1 VWFGFVRVFATA
13 VPLITVLGVGHSNG
27 TAPTLTE
34 AFLAELETV
43 PGWFDRPDIFLFD
56 WILRRQS
63 TLEPPGDL
71 AEIGAY
77 HGKSA
82 IVIGLHQRAGERF
95 TVCDL
100 FGGEPADPAQ
110 LDPILPG
117 KGPSYRDVTRQAFEM
132 QYLRFHATLPHIV
145 HAPSAE
151 LLEHVRPGTHRFVHI
166 DGGHLYDVV
175 RADLAAARA
184 MLRGDGIVVCDDYRA
199 DHTPGV
205 AAAVWQAVL
214 EQGLVPI
221 CVSAS
226 KFYGSFDAHE
236 RLSTELLDWLRDH
249 PELRCEVQSVLG
261 RPLIRIFTP

>member
-1 VWFGFVRVFATA
+1 
-13 VPLITVLGVGHSNG
+13 VGHSNG

-34 AFLAELETV
+34 AFLAELDTV
-43 PGWFDRPDIFLFD
+43 PGWFDRPDIYLFD
-56 WILRRQS
+56 WILRRQ
-63 TLEPPGDL
+63 TALEPPGDL

-82 IVIGLHQRAGERF
+82 IVIGLHQRPGERF

-100 FGGEPADPAQ
+100 FGGEPPDPAQ

-117 KGPSYRDVTRQAFEM
+117 KGPSYRDVTRQAFET

-145 HAPSAE
+145 HAPSE
-151 LLEHVRPGTHRFVHI
+151 QLLGHVRPGTHRFVHI
-166 DGGHLYDVV
+166 DGGHLYAVV
-175 RADLAAARA
+175 RADLAAART
-184 MLRGDGIVVCDDYRA
+184 MLRSGGIVVCDDYRA

-214 EQGLVPI
+214 EQGLVPM

-226 KFYGSFDAHE
+226 KFYGSFGAQAQ
-236 RLSTELLDWLRDH
+236 LSAGLVGWLRDH
-249 PELRCEVQSVLG
+249 PELHCEVQSVLG
-261 RPLIRIFTP
+261 RPLIRIFTT